1 MDLDLAR
8 PYRLTPGVSIRPEKF
23 GALLYSYHKRQLYFL
38 YNRPLVAFMENLDGS
53 QTLGAAL
60 DGFLTRQGLAAA
72 NKPVFVRA
80 LTKLKAM
87 EVLSEL

>member
-1 MDLDLAR
+1 MQLER
-8 PYRLTPGVSIRPEKF
+8 TYRLAKGVSIRPEKF

-38 YNRPLVAFMENLDGS
+38 YDPRLVDFVSGLDGS
-53 QTLGAAL
+53 ETLDAAL
-60 DGFLTRQGLAAA
+60 DRFLAAHQLAPA

-80 LTKLKAM
+80 LNKLEAM

>member
-1 MDLDLAR
+1 MKLESS
-8 PYRLTPGVSIRPEKF
+8 YRLAPGVSIRPEKF

-38 YNRPLVAFMENLDGS
+38 YNQTLVDFVSNLDGS
-53 QTLGAAL
+53 QPLDLAL
-60 DGFLTRQGLAAA
+60 DQFLGERKMAAA

-80 LTKLKAM
+80 LEKLEAM

>member
-1 MDLDLAR
+1 MQLDRA
-8 PYRLTPGVSIRPEKF
+8 YRLANGVSIRPEKF

-38 YNRPLVAFMENLDGS
+38 YDPPLVEFVSGLDGS
-53 QTLGAAL
+53 QTLDAAL
-60 DGFLTRQGLAAA
+60 DQFLGERKLSSK

-80 LTKLKAM
+80 LSKLEAM